1 MAAQLQATP
10 DTPDTPD
17 LVDLRQLTAHDLE
30 PVLREEIAS
39 WHEDL
44 EWDFQK
50 SADLVRRFVDGRA
63 LSGLALRIHGSVAGY
78 LYYVLE
84 DRKGLIGDLYILRE
98 HRTAARED
106 LLLGTAV
113 EAMVS
118 SRVVTRIEAQLLMLD
133 NVPARRIPRA
143 AFAGAFERNF
153 MRVDLVRPVASAPAT
168 VRPVRIEV
176 FSDHDQDAAAQLIA
190 DAYHGHIDSRIN
202 DQYRSVSSARAFLF
216 NIVQYP
222 GCGSFFRPA
231 SFAAFDAAGRLC
243 GISLA
248 SLVAP
253 ETGHLT
259 QICVLPEYRGLGIG
273 HALIRRSLARLRDL
287 GCRSTSLTV
296 TAANQGAV
304 ALYQH
309 IGFRIVRRFPAYA
322 WEGF

>member
-1 MAAQLQATP
+1 MAAQLQAAP
-10 DTPDTPD
+10 DAPD
-17 LVDLRQLTAHDLE
+17 LVDLRQLTAHDLD
-30 PVLREEIAS
+30 PVLREEIAC

-63 LSGLALRIHGSVAGY
+63 LSGVALRIRGSVAGY

-98 HRTAARED
+98 HRTVARED

-113 EAMVS
+113 EAMIS

-133 NVPARRIPRA
+133 YLPARRIPRA
-143 AFAGAFERNF
+143 PSAGAFARNF
-153 MRVDLVRPVASAPAT
+153 MRVDLVRPVFPEPSTA
-168 VRPVRIEV
+168 RPVRIEV

-190 DAYHGHIDSRIN
+190 DAYDGHIDSRIN
-202 DQYRSVSSARAFLF
+202 DQYRSVSGARAFLF

-231 SFAAFDAAGRLC
+231 SFAAFDATGRLC

-248 SLVAP
+248 SLVASD
-253 ETGHLT
+253 TGHLT
-259 QICVLPEYRGLGIG
+259 QICVLPEFRGFGIG
-273 HALIRRSLARLRDL
+273 HALIRRSLTRLGEL
-287 GCRSTSLTV
+287 GCRSASLTV

-304 ALYQH
+304 ALYQR
-309 IGFRIVRRFPAYA
+309 IGFRIMSRFPAYA

>member
-1 MAAQLQATP
+1 MAAQLQAAP
-10 DTPDTPD
+10 DVPD
-17 LVDLRQLTAHDLE
+17 LVDLRQLTARDLD

-39 WHEDL
+39 WRQDL

-50 SADLVRRFVDGRA
+50 SADLVRRFVEGRA
-63 LSGLALRIHGSVAGY
+63 LSGLALRIRGSVVGY

-98 HRTAARED
+98 YRTVPRED

-113 EAMVS
+113 EAMIS
-118 SRVVTRIEAQLLMLD
+118 SRVVSRIEAQLLMLD
-133 NVPARRIPRA
+133 YAQPRQIPRNP
-143 AFAGAFERNF
+143 FAGIFERNF
-153 MRVDLVRPVASAPAT
+153 MRVDLLRPVFPETAMA
-168 VRPVRIEV
+168 RPVRIEV

-202 DQYRSVSSARAFLF
+202 DQYRSVSGARAFLF

-222 GCGSFFRPA
+222 GCGSFSRPA
-231 SFAAFDAAGRLC
+231 SFSAFDAAGRLC

-259 QICVLPEYRGLGIG
+259 QICVLPEFRGAGIG
-273 HALIRRSLARLRDL
+273 RALIRRSLTRLAEL

-304 ALYQH
+304 ALYQR
-309 IGFRIVRRFPAYA
+309 IGFRIARRFPAYA

>member
-1 MAAQLQATP
+1 MAAQLQAAP
-10 DTPDTPD
+10 DAPE

-50 SADLVRRFVDGRA
+50 SADLVRRFIEGRA
-63 LSGLALRIHGSVAGY
+63 LSGVALRIHGAVVGY

-84 DRKGLIGDLYILRE
+84 DRKGLIGDLYILHE
-98 HRTAARED
+98 HRTPHRED

-113 EAMVS
+113 DAMVS
-118 SRVVTRIEAQLLMLD
+118 SRVVSRIEAQLLMLD
-133 NVPARRIPRA
+133 CAPARRLPRA
-143 AFAGAFERNF
+143 PFAGGFERNF
-153 MRVDLVRPVASAPAT
+153 MRVSLIRPGFSDPAT
-168 VRPVRIEV
+168 ARPVRIEV
-176 FSDHDQDAAAQLIA
+176 FSEHDQDEAAQLIA
-190 DAYHGHIDSRIN
+190 DAYKGHIDSRIN
-202 DQYRSVSSARAFLF
+202 DQYRSLSGARAFLF

-231 SFAAFDAAGRLC
+231 SFAAFDTNGRLC

-253 ETGHLT
+253 ESGHLT

-273 HALIRRSLARLRDL
+273 HALIRRSLSRLGEL
-287 GCRSTSLTV
+287 GCRSASLTV
-296 TAANQGAV
+296 TAANEGAV
-304 ALYQH
+304 ALYQR
-309 IGFRIVRRFPAYA
+309 IGFRVTRRFPAYA

>member
-1 MAAQLQATP
+1 
-10 DTPDTPD
+10 
-17 LVDLRQLTAHDLE
+17 LRQLTAHDLE
-30 PVLREEIAS
+30 PVLREETAS
-39 WHEDL
+39 WHEGL

-63 LSGLALRIHGSVAGY
+63 LSGVALRIRGSVAGY

-84 DRKGLIGDLYILRE
+84 DAKGLIGDLYILRE
-98 HRTAARED
+98 HRTVPRED

-113 EAMVS
+113 EAMIS
-118 SRVVTRIEAQLLMLD
+118 SRVVSRIEAQILMLD
-133 NVPARRIPRA
+133 YAPARRIPRGH
-143 AFAGAFERNF
+143 FAGAFERNF
-153 MRVDLVRPVASAPAT
+153 MRVDLFRPVFPEAAT
-168 VRPVRIEV
+168 PRPVRIEV
-176 FSDHDQDAAAQLIA
+176 FSDHDQEAAAQLIA

-202 DQYRSVSSARAFLF
+202 DQYRSLSGARAFLF

-253 ETGHLT
+253 ESGHLT
-259 QICVLPEYRGLGIG
+259 QICVLPECRGFGIG
-273 HALIRRSLARLRDL
+273 RALIRRSLTRLGEL
-287 GCRSTSLTV
+287 GCRSASLTV

-304 ALYQH
+304 ALYQR
-309 IGFRIVRRFPAYA
+309 IGFRVVRRFPAYA

>member
-1 MAAQLQATP
+1 MAAQLQAAP
-10 DTPDTPD
+10 DSPE
-17 LVDLRQLTAHDLE
+17 LVDLRQLTAHELE

-39 WHEDL
+39 WHEGL

-63 LSGLALRIHGSVAGY
+63 LSGVALRIRGSVAGY

-98 HRTAARED
+98 YRTVARED
-106 LLLGTAV
+106 LLLATAV
-113 EAMVS
+113 GAMIS
-118 SRVVTRIEAQLLMLD
+118 SRVVSRIEAQILMLD
-133 NVPARRIPRA
+133 YAPARQVPHG
-143 AFAGAFERNF
+143 AFAGVFKRNF
-153 MRVDLVRPVASAPAT
+153 MCVDLLQPAFPEPVAA
-168 VRPVRIEV
+168 RPVRFEV
-176 FSDHDQDAAAQLIA
+176 FSDHDQEAAAQLIA
-190 DAYHGHIDSRIN
+190 DAYRGHIDSRIN
-202 DQYRSVSSARAFLF
+202 DQYRGLSGARAFLF

-231 SFAAFDAAGRLC
+231 SFAAFDATGRLC

-253 ETGHLT
+253 ESGHLT
-259 QICVLPEYRGLGIG
+259 QICVLPEYRGAGIG
-273 HALIRRSLARLRDL
+273 RALIARSLARLGEM
-287 GCRSTSLTV
+287 GCRSASLTV

-304 ALYQH
+304 ALYQR
-309 IGFRIVRRFPAYA
+309 IGFRVVRRFPAFA